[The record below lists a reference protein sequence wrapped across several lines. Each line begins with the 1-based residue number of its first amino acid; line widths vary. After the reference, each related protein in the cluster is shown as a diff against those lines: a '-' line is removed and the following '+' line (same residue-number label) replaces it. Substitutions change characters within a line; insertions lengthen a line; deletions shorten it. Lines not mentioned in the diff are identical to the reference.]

1 MPSSHRPR
9 AGHRAL
15 LLCALACPGIGI
27 GSAHA
32 ALDVLACEPE
42 WRALAETLGGERV
55 RARSATNAFQD
66 PHHIEARPSL
76 IVKARDA
83 DIVFCTGAELEVGWL
98 PLLLEKS
105 GNRRIQVGQPGH
117 FLAASEVERLE
128 VPVSADRSQ
137 GDVHADGNPHVH
149 LDPHRLL
156 KIAAAFSE
164 RLQAIDPEHTEHY
177 RRRLDAFSSEW
188 VAAIDAWEA
197 KAEPLRG
204 TRAIVHHRNWSYLL
218 DWLQVDVAGD
228 LEPRPGIPPTSGH
241 LADLLQDTRER
252 PSDIILV
259 ANYQDPKGARWLAE
273 RSDIPLLELPFTV
286 GGSEDADN
294 LRGLYDAILSIL
306 LDGA

>member
-1 MPSSHRPR
+1 MSSRR
-9 AGHRAL
+9 RAL
-15 LLCALACPGIGI
+15 LLCALAWAGT

-42 WRALAETLGGERV
+42 WKALAEALGGERV
-55 RARSATNAFQD
+55 SAESATTAFQD

-117 FLAASEVERLE
+117 FLAAAEVERLE
-128 VPVSADRSQ
+128 VPASVDRSQ

-156 KIAAAFSE
+156 TIAEAFGE
-164 RLQAIDPEHTEHY
+164 RLRTIDPEHAEHY
-177 RRRLDAFSSEW
+177 RGRLAAFSSDW
-188 VAAIDAWEA
+188 TSAIDAWET

-204 TRAIVHHRNWSYLL
+204 KRAVVHHRNWSYLL
-218 DWLQVDVAGD
+218 DWLRIDTIGD
-228 LEPRPGIPPTSGH
+228 LEPKPGIPPTSGH
-241 LADLLQDTRER
+241 LAELLQDVRER
-252 PSDIILV
+252 PPDFILV
-259 ANYQDPKGARWLAE
+259 ANYQDPKGGRWLADE
-273 RSDIPLLELPFTV
+273 SGIPLLELPFTV
-286 GGSEDADN
+286 GGSDGADD
-294 LRGLYDAILSIL
+294 LQGLYDAILATL